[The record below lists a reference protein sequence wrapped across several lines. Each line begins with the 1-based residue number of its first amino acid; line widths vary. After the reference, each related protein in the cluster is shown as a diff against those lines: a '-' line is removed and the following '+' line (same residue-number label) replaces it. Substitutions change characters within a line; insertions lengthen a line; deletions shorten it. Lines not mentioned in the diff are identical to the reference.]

1 MTDVLKITQKDTN
14 RIKRLKQVTGADDR
28 YINYNYPGANEAY
41 QRSIDAAKRLTEQG
55 IKASPINPRD
65 EAKANIKEMQQG
77 GALSP
82 LPRGK
87 HQVGVYL
94 NWGDWKPGGPSV
106 KELVNQLKIQN
117 AKISGSFLREIL
129 GPFQRG
135 EPDQGRDY
143 FKLQQK
149 KRDTFGPQDK
159 RKIA

>member
-117 AKISGSFLREIL
+117 GRQDGNLSFKHSPVPGMPPPTPYPNEPYYPKP
-129 GPFQRG
+129 GPLK
-135 EPDQGRDY
+135 P
-143 FKLQQK
+143 
-149 KRDTFGPQDK
+149 
-159 RKIA
+159 A